1 MKISKQVILFILAS
15 QRRTMKSLAE
25 GIGMKPQNLSMILN
39 RGSCNP
45 VTAARIA
52 DGLGVNIQEITTEVC

>member
-25 GIGMKPQNLSMILN
+25 VIGMKPQNLSMILN

-52 DGLGVNIQEITTEVC
+52 DGLGVNIQEITKEV